1 MKKDEEKKLPM
12 VVAVLLAIVSVVL
25 TIINRL
31 NGDNEE

>member
-31 NGDNEE
+31 SGDNEE